1 MSCPLSRSDYDGL
14 NQLVREDNAQSDDS
28 IVYAYDA
35 GGNLLTKEYYD
46 YTTGTLGTM
55 LTDYDFGYD
64 NTVWKDQMTDYDGTD
79 LTYDAVGNRRAMGTV
94 LLTRAKKYAT
104 LAMR

>member
-14 NQLVREDNAQSDDS
+14 NQLVREDNAQSGDS

-55 LTDYDFGYD
+55 LTDYDF
-64 NTVWKDQMTDYDGTD
+64 
-79 LTYDAVGNRRAMGTV
+79 VGATGTV
-94 LLTRAKKYAT
+94 LLTHTKKYAT